1 MTSPAA
7 SSPPLLPVRACAS
20 GRSARALGR
29 GPHALQTCPG
39 TAVPAIITFPRLEEG
54 RKCLLKGRRILSRV
68 DVTSLSVISS
78 WNQLSQR
85 RSALWHP
92 NAVCSVWHLRENAL
106 RRARKSAVSAGVTNP
121 RSDPGSVPPQL
132 RNHGS
137 RVPRHRRASVS
148 PEAVPEPSDS
158 WEGRGS
164 LGALG
169 AHLFP
174 YLFLPLSLFLS
185 LPSSPS
191 PAFPI
196 SSARAE
202 MYFRSRPA
210 GSSLYFLGT
219 GTKRK

>member
-1 MTSPAA
+1 MLSTSPALVFAVSPPELCTFKRLGFGGRGWETTQRSDQRPRSSGANGRQARDGAA
-7 SSPPLLPVRACAS
+7 SPLRHVSNCAMTSPPLLPVRACAS

-78 WNQLSQR
+78 RNQLSQR

-92 NAVCSVWHLRENAL
+92 SAVCSAWHLRENAL
-106 RRARKSAVSAGVTNP
+106 RRARKSAVSAGVTNL

-137 RVPRHRRASVS
+137 RVPRHR
-148 PEAVPEPSDS
+148 
-158 WEGRGS
+158 
-164 LGALG
+164 
-169 AHLFP
+169 
-174 YLFLPLSLFLS
+174 
-185 LPSSPS
+185 
-191 PAFPI
+191 
-196 SSARAE
+196 
-202 MYFRSRPA
+202 
-210 GSSLYFLGT
+210 
-219 GTKRK
+219 

>member
-1 MTSPAA
+1 M
-7 SSPPLLPVRACAS
+7 S

-106 RRARKSAVSAGVTNP
+106 KRARKSAVSAGVTNP

-174 YLFLPLSLFLS
+174 PPLSPSVSLS
-185 LPSSPS
+185 LSPFLSSPS
-191 PAFPI
+191 LSHFECQ
-196 SSARAE
+196 S
-202 MYFRSRPA
+202 
-210 GSSLYFLGT
+210 
-219 GTKRK
+219 